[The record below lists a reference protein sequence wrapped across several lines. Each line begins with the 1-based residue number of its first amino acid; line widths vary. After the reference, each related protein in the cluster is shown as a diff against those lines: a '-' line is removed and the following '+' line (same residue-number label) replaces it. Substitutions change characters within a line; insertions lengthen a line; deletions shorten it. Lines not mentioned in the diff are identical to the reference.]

1 MAFPTCEGKP
11 RDANPIFAALDR
23 PVLLTRHRVLST
35 IHSCP
40 PQPTSTL
47 IRSLSLIRP
56 VESIMA
62 KVLYCNELVPGCQFE
77 ARGMC
82 DEEVVA
88 EFADHVATA
97 HNMLEISDE
106 ILVMINNAIHEEA
119 RVRARSARA

>member
-1 MAFPTCEGKP
+1 
-11 RDANPIFAALDR
+11 
-23 PVLLTRHRVLST
+23 
-35 IHSCP
+35 
-40 PQPTSTL
+40 
-47 IRSLSLIRP
+47 
-56 VESIMA
+56 MA